1 MDPDG
6 ARCQAEERFPAKP
19 HCVKFASPLRLA
31 RQQGEQPMEDRVRI
45 RSEEILSD
53 DWAILKKTILDYR
66 RRDGQWRRRYARP
79 MIAAMAR

>member
-1 MDPDG
+1 
-6 ARCQAEERFPAKP
+6 
-19 HCVKFASPLRLA
+19 
-31 RQQGEQPMEDRVRI
+31 MEDRVRI
-45 RSEEILSD
+45 RSEEILPD